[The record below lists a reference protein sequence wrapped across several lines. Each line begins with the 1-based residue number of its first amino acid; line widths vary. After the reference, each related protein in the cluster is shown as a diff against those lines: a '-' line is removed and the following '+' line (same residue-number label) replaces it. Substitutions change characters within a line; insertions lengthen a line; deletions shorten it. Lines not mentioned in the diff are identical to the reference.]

1 MRCNAFLS
9 HPVAVSFPK
18 KVVPINI
25 SNLTPIPLFILVPV
39 TLQLAYDPGKWR
51 NLFNLLFTITE
62 KLQDVRLKRRKQ
74 DSIKDI
80 FSTNFQCS

>member
-1 MRCNAFLS
+1 MRCNTFLS

-39 TLQLAYDPGKWR
+39 TLQLTYDPGK
-51 NLFNLLFTITE
+51 LEEL
-62 KLQDVRLKRRKQ
+62 V
-74 DSIKDI
+74 
-80 FSTNFQCS
+80 